1 MTASEIIILV
11 IQWGVPLLFAITL
24 HEAGHAYAA
33 KRLGDP
39 TADDL
44 GRVTLNP
51 LKHIDPIGT
60 IALPALLFFLKAPF
74 LFGYAKPVP
83 VSYQKLN
90 TLPRDIAI
98 VAIAG
103 PAANFF
109 LIIISALA
117 FNLGPMLPNDL
128 QQPFAQM
135 IAISIGLNTILA
147 VFNLLP
153 IPPLDG
159 SKILMVY
166 APRPIGRAIMA
177 LEPYG
182 MFLVLAIL
190 MLMPFMT
197 EQLGYNPLAAFFGG
211 AIEWVLSVVE
221 PLMRLHC
228 ISVRS
233 EACGNLLP

>member
-1 MTASEIIILV
+1 MTMTEMVILA
-11 IQWGVPLLFAITL
+11 IQWVIPLLLAVTL

-39 TADDL
+39 TADNQ

-51 LKHIDPIGT
+51 IKHIDPIGT

-83 VSYQKLN
+83 VSYQLLR

-103 PAANFF
+103 PAANFI
-109 LIIISALA
+109 LIILSALA
-117 FNLGPMLPNDL
+117 FNLGFMLPDSW

-166 APRPIGRAIMA
+166 APRPVGRAIMA

-182 MFLVLAIL
+182 LFLVLGIL
-190 MLMPFMT
+190 MLMPYLT
-197 EQLGYNPLAAFFGG
+197 SQLGYNPLASFFGG
-211 AIEWVLSVVE
+211 AIEWVLTMVE

>member
-197 EQLGYNPLAAFFGG
+197 EQLGYNPLAAFLGG

>member
-103 PAANFF
+103 PAANIF

-117 FNLGPMLPNDL
+117 FNLGPILPNDL